1 LNYGSRPPFNKRS
14 KESLIFYE
22 MKIDPLKNKKY
33 FKLKI
38 KNIQASLINIHIKIK
53 NIFFKYYK
61 RFYLYFFVQ
70 NPFP

>member
-22 MKIDPLKNKKY
+22 MKIDPFKNKKY

-38 KNIQASLINIHIKIK
+38 KISKLHLSTYI
-53 NIFFKYYK
+53 
-61 RFYLYFFVQ
+61 
-70 NPFP
+70 